1 MLRLGKQRAF
11 LTMFLVSISMW
22 NPVGASCKSHRS
34 SLRHGRSL
42 QETCIE
48 NLQQASQEGSTVVTS
63 ADFLTFLSLQSNG
76 TFDFDDFS
84 DIPLDLRLL
93 FYATACSG
101 GQDCTDGPP
110 TINVSASEG
119 MAFTLLQIF
128 CSRVETFLQTT
139 QELLQV
145 SFQYNLY
152 YQTNLSTEE
161 ILNRQRGST
170 IVDRLEVATKRV
182 VMEALGCGV
191 DVMENNDS
199 ARRLQLQPHGN
210 ETVLHVQSH
219 GFNDYIHVMTTE
231 EQEHCGRH
239 NHDSSRL
246 LQDAD
251 CAYTVTAVV
260 DDLMSYGE
268 SDMKMC

>member
-1 MLRLGKQRAF
+1 
-11 LTMFLVSISMW
+11 
-22 NPVGASCKSHRS
+22 
-34 SLRHGRSL
+34 
-42 QETCIE
+42 
-48 NLQQASQEGSTVVTS
+48 
-63 ADFLTFLSLQSNG
+63 
-76 TFDFDDFS
+76 
-84 DIPLDLRLL
+84 
-93 FYATACSG
+93 
-101 GQDCTDGPP
+101 
-110 TINVSASEG
+110 
-119 MAFTLLQIF
+119 
-128 CSRVETFLQTT
+128 
-139 QELLQV
+139 
-145 SFQYNLY
+145 
-152 YQTNLSTEE
+152 
-161 ILNRQRGST
+161 
-170 IVDRLEVATKRV
+170 
-182 VMEALGCGV
+182 MEALGCGV